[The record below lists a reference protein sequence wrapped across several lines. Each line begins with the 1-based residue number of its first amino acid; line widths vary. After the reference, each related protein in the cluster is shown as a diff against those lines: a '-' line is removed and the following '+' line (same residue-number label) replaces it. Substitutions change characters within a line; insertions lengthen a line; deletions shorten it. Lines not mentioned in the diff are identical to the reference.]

1 MNIYCELER
10 FLFRQ
15 ILDFILYIYDNSY
28 KSKLVITSLWTIILQ
43 SHKFLIVF
51 SIIFELNFN
60 F

>member
-28 KSKLVITSLWTIILQ
+28 KSKLVITSL
-43 SHKFLIVF
+43 
-51 SIIFELNFN
+51 
-60 F
+60 